1 MMGSIVLVGPM
12 GAGKTTLGKRLAK
25 VLDLPFVDTD
35 KMVTA
40 DHGSIKNLFA
50 MKGEAHFRDLESAAL
65 VTALNNQ
72 GVVATG
78 GGIVLSQENRALLS
92 QNATIFLDTNMEFV
106 LRSLNVSKRPLL
118 KDNPEMWEQIYRDR
132 LEFYRE
138 VSVATVN
145 TANASVGAIM
155 KNLESEVRKY
165 V

>member
-1 MMGSIVLVGPM
+1 MGPIVLVGPM

-25 VLDLPFVDTD
+25 ILDLPFVDTD
-35 KMVTA
+35 KMVTSE
-40 DHGSIKNLFA
+40 HGSIRELFA
-50 MKGEAHFRDLESAAL
+50 TKGEAHFRDLESAAL
-65 VTALNNQ
+65 ARALGGK

-78 GGIVLSQENRALLS
+78 GGIVLSKANRALLT

-118 KDNPEMWEQIYRDR
+118 KDNPESWEQIYQDR
-132 LEFYRE
+132 LQFYKE

-145 TANASVGAIM
+145 TANTSVGAIM
-155 KNLESEVRKY
+155 KNLETEVRKY

>member
-1 MMGSIVLVGPM
+1 MRGSIVLVGPM

-25 VLDLPFVDTD
+25 ILDLPFVDTD

-50 MKGEAHFRDLESAAL
+50 AKGEAHFRDLESAAL
-65 VTALNNQ
+65 VRALDSR

-78 GGIVLSQENRALLS
+78 GGIVLSQANRVLLS

-106 LRSLNVSKRPLL
+106 LRSLNVTKRPLL
-118 KDNPEMWEQIYRDR
+118 KDNPEIWEQIYQDR
-132 LEFYRE
+132 LEFYKE
-138 VSVATVN
+138 VSIATVN
-145 TANASVGAIM
+145 TANTSVGAIM

>member
-1 MMGSIVLVGPM
+1 M

-35 KMVTA
+35 KMVSA
-40 DHGSIKNLFA
+40 DHGSIKDLFA
-50 MKGEAHFRDLESAAL
+50 VKGEAYFRDLESAAL
-65 VTALNNQ
+65 VMALDGRN
-72 GVVATG
+72 VVATG
-78 GGIVLSQENRALLS
+78 GGIVLSKANRVLLT

-118 KDNPEMWEQIYRDR
+118 KDNPENWEQIYQDR

-138 VSVATVN
+138 VSIATVN
-145 TANASVGAIM
+145 TANNSVGAIM

>member
-35 KMVTA
+35 KMVAA

-78 GGIVLSQENRALLS
+78 GGIVLSQENRTLLS

-145 TANASVGAIM
+145 TANTSVGAIM

>member
-35 KMVTA
+35 KMVAA

-145 TANASVGAIM
+145 TANTSVGAIM

>member
-1 MMGSIVLVGPM
+1 MGSIVLVGPM

-35 KMVTA
+35 KMVAA

-78 GGIVLSQENRALLS
+78 GGIVLSQENRTLLS

-145 TANASVGAIM
+145 TANTSVGAIM

>member
-1 MMGSIVLVGPM
+1 M

-40 DHGSIKNLFA
+40 DHGSIKDLFA
-50 MKGEAHFRDLESAAL
+50 AKGESYFRDLESAAL
-65 VTALNNQ
+65 VKALDGRN
-72 GVVATG
+72 VVATG
-78 GGIVLSQENRALLS
+78 GGIVLSEANRALLT

-118 KDNPEMWEQIYRDR
+118 KDNPESWEQIYQDR
-132 LEFYRE
+132 LEFYKE
-138 VSVATVN
+138 VSIATVN
-145 TANASVGAIM
+145 TANNSVGAIM
-155 KNLESEVRKY
+155 KNLESEVSKY

>member
-1 MMGSIVLVGPM
+1 M

-35 KMVTA
+35 KMVAA

-50 MKGEAHFRDLESAAL
+50 MKGEAHFRDLESTAL

-78 GGIVLSQENRALLS
+78 GGIVLSQENRTLLS

-145 TANASVGAIM
+145 TANTSVGAIM

>member
-1 MMGSIVLVGPM
+1 VMGSIVLVGPM

-35 KMVTA
+35 KMVAA

-78 GGIVLSQENRALLS
+78 GGIVLSQENRTLLS

-145 TANASVGAIM
+145 TANTSVGAIM

>member
-1 MMGSIVLVGPM
+1 M

-35 KMVTA
+35 KMVAA

-78 GGIVLSQENRALLS
+78 GGIVLSQENRTLLS

-145 TANASVGAIM
+145 TANTSVGAIM

>member
-1 MMGSIVLVGPM
+1 MGSIVLVGPM

-35 KMVTA
+35 KMVAA

-145 TANASVGAIM
+145 TANTSVGAIM

>member
-1 MMGSIVLVGPM
+1 M
-12 GAGKTTLGKRLAK
+12 GAGKTTLGKRLSK
-25 VLDLPFVDTD
+25 ILDLPFVDTD
-35 KMVTA
+35 KMVTS
-40 DHGSIKNLFA
+40 DHGSIENLFA
-50 MKGEAHFRDLESAAL
+50 MKGEAHVRDIESAAL
-65 VTALNNQ
+65 VRALNNQ

-118 KDNPEMWEQIYRDR
+118 KDNPEMWEQIYQDR
-132 LEFYRE
+132 LEFYKE

-145 TANASVGAIM
+145 TANTSVGAIM

>member
-1 MMGSIVLVGPM
+1 M

-35 KMVTA
+35 KMVAA

-145 TANASVGAIM
+145 TANTSVGAIM

>member
-1 MMGSIVLVGPM
+1 VMGSIVLVGPM

-25 VLDLPFVDTD
+25 ILDLPFVDTD

-50 MKGEAHFRDLESAAL
+50 LKGEAYFRDLESAAL
-65 VTALNNQ
+65 VRALDGK

-78 GGIVLSQENRALLS
+78 GGIVLSQENRTLLS

-118 KDNPEMWEQIYRDR
+118 KDDPEIWQQIYQDR
-132 LEFYRE
+132 LEFYKE

-145 TANASVGAIM
+145 TANTSVGAIM

>member
-1 MMGSIVLVGPM
+1 M

-25 VLDLPFVDTD
+25 ILDLPFVDTD
-35 KMVTA
+35 KLVSA
-40 DHGSIKNLFA
+40 DHGSIKTLFA
-50 MKGEAHFRDLESAAL
+50 EKGEAYFRDLESAAL
-65 VTALNNQ
+65 VRALSGH

-78 GGIVLSQENRALLS
+78 GGIVLSQENRTLLT

-118 KDNPEMWEQIYRDR
+118 KDNPESWEQIYQDR
-132 LEFYRE
+132 LEFYKE

-145 TANASVGAIM
+145 TANTSVGAIM

>member
-1 MMGSIVLVGPM
+1 
-12 GAGKTTLGKRLAK
+12 
-25 VLDLPFVDTD
+25 
-35 KMVTA
+35 
-40 DHGSIKNLFA
+40 

-65 VTALNNQ
+65 VRALNNQ

-118 KDNPEMWEQIYRDR
+118 KDNPEMWEQIYQDR
-132 LEFYRE
+132 LEFYKE

-145 TANASVGAIM
+145 TANTSVGAIM